1 MCWREAI
8 LRSHTIS
15 RMGEPVKELGS
26 LLKWVFIALLGV
38 VLYFALFGSPTAS
51 HLAHNLKSI
60 REPLEGAARDGQE
73 LTTLFENTISQQED

>member
-51 HLAHNLKSI
+51 HLAHNLKS
-60 REPLEGAARDGQE
+60 EPQSACHWKE
-73 LTTLFENTISQQED
+73 LRAMVKN

>member
-51 HLAHNLKSI
+51 HLAHNLKS
-60 REPLEGAARDGQE
+60 EPQSASHWKE
-73 LTTLFENTISQQED
+73 LRAMVKN